1 MILICIEIID
11 LINYGFNWF
20 DNWFPW
26 DFFWS
31 LIDLVIDLVIDFGS
45 WLSAATFLAQTW
57 GLPLLKGQSKALAHS
72 CPCQKSSVS
81 FFLSVALPK
90 GQSILVERMAGKG
103 GARHQPKPMV
113 DEMLL
118 VTAFKNSNDIIKTMG
133 RYEKISSSQSPDPKG
148 IMECYELLS
157 DLVKLSPSAE
167 IHTSSLRGALLKVLQ
182 EDPSLNSTQ
191 FNGGVWANMKGRCIT
206 VCLNHLRQIKG
217 WQDLGLAAA
226 KLTSAEFVLLKKLL
240 NAVDGKEKE
249 EKPKRQLK
257 MEVSTD
263 SQGYP
268 LMLKTPPGKESPLPI
283 ADGPLPKGKNPCQKD
298 LQRRRAHQSLGGGLV
313 TGHPLLVKSKRC
325 PSLKKICSR
334 PWGLTRCL
342 KKKRGK
348 GQPKRTPLKSPKQV
362 WKNLLQGSL
371 VKRQPAVLGTGS
383 HGTSLPSQRPASLSQ
398 GLTFWVLQTPK
409 TKEASWL

>member
-1 MILICIEIID
+1 M
-11 LINYGFNWF
+11 
-20 DNWFPW
+20 
-26 DFFWS
+26 
-31 LIDLVIDLVIDFGS
+31 
-45 WLSAATFLAQTW
+45 
-57 GLPLLKGQSKALAHS
+57 KGQSKALAHS

-90 GQSILVERMAGKG
+90 GKSILVERMAGKG

-133 RYEKISSSQSPDPKG
+133 RYEKISSCQSPDPKG

-206 VCLNHLRQIKG
+206 VCPNHLRQIKG

-268 LMLKTPPGKESPLPI
+268 LMLKTPPGKENPLPI
-283 ADGPLPKGKNPCQKD
+283 ADDPLPKGKKQPLSKGSAKEEGPSIFRRRIGDRAPSACQKQEVPKSEED
-298 LQRRRAHQSLGGGLV
+298 LQQAMGFDQVSE
-313 TGHPLLVKSKRC
+313 
-325 PSLKKICSR
+325 
-334 PWGLTRCL
+334 
-342 KKKRGK
+342 KKRRK
-348 GQPKRTPLKSPKQV
+348 GQPKRIPLKSPKQV
-362 WKNLLQGSL
+362 
-371 VKRQPAVLGTGS
+371 
-383 HGTSLPSQRPASLSQ
+383 
-398 GLTFWVLQTPK
+398 
-409 TKEASWL
+409 